1 MKIVIDEKQLLRGDV
16 RVILHDP
23 SHGSK
28 VWYEDHNVVVDT
40 GRVRVAKLLSGESSF
55 FVDTMSVGNGGCS
68 PPNNLSPTAPSRDD
82 TEMPG
87 RVGASPLLTGQTT
100 TDSDASQV
108 VSAVRSVNSVRFD
121 ATFSSDDIDHT
132 AYPLF
137 ASLGLDAVY
146 INELGLL
153 VSNASD
159 ELFARV
165 TFAPIQFQNGSS
177 RSITV
182 QWSITIL

>member
-1 MKIVIDEKQLLRGDV
+1 ML
-16 RVILHDP
+16 
-23 SHGSK
+23 
-28 VWYEDHNVVVDT
+28 
-40 GRVRVAKLLSGESSF
+40 
-55 FVDTMSVGNGGCS
+55 

-159 ELFARV
+159 ELFASYICS
-165 TFAPIQFQNGSS
+165 IQFQNGSS